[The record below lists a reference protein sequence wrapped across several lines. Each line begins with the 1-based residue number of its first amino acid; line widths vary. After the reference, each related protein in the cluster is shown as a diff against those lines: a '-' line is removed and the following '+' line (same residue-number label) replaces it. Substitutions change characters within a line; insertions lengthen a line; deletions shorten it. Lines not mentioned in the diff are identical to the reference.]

1 MELQSRQNDQPQ
13 KQESDD
19 SCLIA
24 SSDNLSPTLSPNTS
38 EKFDDNAE
46 LMLTIQKTVSD
57 ASLIIAQNE
66 IDILS
71 AELKCA
77 LKEIAGS
84 KDKIEDLQKDLKIKE
99 SSLAKIELHY
109 DLLTAEMT
117 MEAKGVTMINTE
129 VCQSSQGKA
138 INIEVCQSSQGK
150 TTSTTEEID
159 QDGHPTPPPII
170 SKEETSLASFNGA
183 SSIRSLDLN
192 FADFKDIP
200 ELAIAPTESTSP
212 SSLSEDSLKSTEGS
226 VKDNGTDQYH
236 GDIYDYYPSYV
247 DDDDDEDEEEEEEDE
262 SITKS
267 MLGKNNLSSSSPSP
281 IRSLVQHK
289 AAHRPGLRYPFIKV
303 DHAGLQQSGRISP
316 LSDCSGGFRERLGD
330 ITIGYIETDYTF
342 SADMAEI

>member
-24 SSDNLSPTLSPNTS
+24 SSDNLSPTLSPYTS
-38 EKFDDNAE
+38 ENFDDNAE

-109 DLLTAEMT
+109 DLLAAEMT

-129 VCQSSQGKA
+129 VCQSSQGK
-138 INIEVCQSSQGK
+138 
-150 TTSTTEEID
+150 TPSTTEEID

-247 DDDDDEDEEEEEEDE
+247 DDDEEEDE

-267 MLGKNNLSSSSPSP
+267 MLGKKNLSSSSPSP

-342 SADMAEI
+342 SAGDMAEI

>member
-13 KQESDD
+13 NQESDD

-24 SSDNLSPTLSPNTS
+24 SSDDLSPTLSPDTS
-38 EKFDDNAE
+38 ENLDDNAE

-77 LKEIAGS
+77 LKELAGS

-117 MEAKGVTMINTE
+117 MEAKGVTIMNT
-129 VCQSSQGKA
+129 
-138 INIEVCQSSQGK
+138 EVCQSSQGK
-150 TTSTTEEID
+150 TTSNTEESD
-159 QDGHPTPPPII
+159 QDGHLTPPPII
-170 SKEETSLASFNGA
+170 SKEATSLASFNGN

-192 FADFKDIP
+192 FADFKDVL

-212 SSLSEDSLKSTEGS
+212 SSLSEDSLRSTEGS
-226 VKDNGTDQYH
+226 VKDNGTDQYPA
-236 GDIYDYYPSYV
+236 DIYDYYPTYV
-247 DDDDDEDEEEEEEDE
+247 DDDEEDE
-262 SITKS
+262 SITKA
-267 MLGKNNLSSSSPSP
+267 MLGKKNLSSSSPSP
-281 IRSLVQHK
+281 IRSLVQNK
-289 AAHRPGLRYPFIKV
+289 AAHRPEWRYPFIKV
-303 DHAGLQQSGRISP
+303 DHAALQQSGRISP
-316 LSDCSGGFRERLGD
+316 LSDCSGGVRQRLGD

-342 SADMAEI
+342 NADMAEI

>member
-24 SSDNLSPTLSPNTS
+24 PSDDISPTLSPNTS
-38 EKFDDNAE
+38 KNLDDNAE

-71 AELKCA
+71 SELKCA
-77 LKEIAGS
+77 LKELAGS

-117 MEAKGVTMINTE
+117 MEAKEVTIMNTE
-129 VCQSSQGKA
+129 VCQSS
-138 INIEVCQSSQGK
+138 IGK
-150 TTSTTEEID
+150 TTSNTEEIK

-170 SKEETSLASFNGA
+170 SKEETSLVSFNGA

-226 VKDNGTDQYH
+226 VKGSVKDNGTDQYH
-236 GDIYDYYPSYV
+236 AEIYDYYPSYV
-247 DDDDDEDEEEEEEDE
+247 DDDEEDE

-267 MLGKNNLSSSSPSP
+267 MLGKKNLSSSSPSP

-289 AAHRPGLRYPFIKV
+289 AAHRPGWRYPFIKV
-303 DHAGLQQSGRISP
+303 DHAAQQSGRISP
-316 LSDCSGGFRERLGD
+316 LSDCSGGVRERLGD

-342 SADMAEI
+342 SADLAEI

>member
-38 EKFDDNAE
+38 ENFDDNAE

-99 SSLAKIELHY
+99 SSLAKIELHC

-117 MEAKGVTMINTE
+117 MEAKGVTVMNTE
-129 VCQSSQGKA
+129 VCL
-138 INIEVCQSSQGK
+138 SSQGK
-150 TTSTTEEID
+150 TTFTTEEID
-159 QDGHPTPPPII
+159 QDGHPTPPPTI

-183 SSIRSLDLN
+183 SSIRSLELN

-236 GDIYDYYPSYV
+236 GDIYDYYPSHV
-247 DDDDDEDEEEEEEDE
+247 DDDDDEEDE

-267 MLGKNNLSSSSPSP
+267 MLGKKNLSSSSPSP

-289 AAHRPGLRYPFIKV
+289 AAHRSGLRYPFIKV
-303 DHAGLQQSGRISP
+303 DHVGLQQSGRISP
-316 LSDCSGGFRERLGD
+316 LSDCSGGVCERSGD

-342 SADMAEI
+342 SAEMAEI

>member
-129 VCQSSQGKA
+129 VCQSSQGKT
-138 INIEVCQSSQGK
+138 S
-150 TTSTTEEID
+150 STTEEID

-247 DDDDDEDEEEEEEDE
+247 DDDDDDEEDE

-267 MLGKNNLSSSSPSP
+267 MLGKKNLSSSSPSP

-316 LSDCSGGFRERLGD
+316 LSDCSGGVRERLGD

-342 SADMAEI
+342 SADTGEI

>member
-24 SSDNLSPTLSPNTS
+24 SSDNLSPTLSPYTS
-38 EKFDDNAE
+38 ENFDDNAE

-129 VCQSSQGKA
+129 VCQSSQGK
-138 INIEVCQSSQGK
+138 
-150 TTSTTEEID
+150 TPSTTEEID

-247 DDDDDEDEEEEEEDE
+247 DDDDDEEDE

-267 MLGKNNLSSSSPSP
+267 MLGKKNLSSSSPSP

-342 SADMAEI
+342 SAGDMAEI

>member
-1 MELQSRQNDQPQ
+1 MELQSRQNDHPQ
-13 KQESDD
+13 KQESDG
-19 SCLIA
+19 SCFIA
-24 SSDNLSPTLSPNTS
+24 LSDNLSPTLSPNTS
-38 EKFDDNAE
+38 ENFDDNAE

-117 MEAKGVTMINTE
+117 MEAKGVTVMNTE
-129 VCQSSQGKA
+129 VCL
-138 INIEVCQSSQGK
+138 SSQGK
-150 TTSTTEEID
+150 TTFTTEEFD
-159 QDGHPTPPPII
+159 QDGHPTPPPTI

-183 SSIRSLDLN
+183 SSIRSLELN

-236 GDIYDYYPSYV
+236 GDIYDYYPSHV
-247 DDDDDEDEEEEEEDE
+247 DDDDDEEDE

-267 MLGKNNLSSSSPSP
+267 MLGKKNLSSSSPSP

-289 AAHRPGLRYPFIKV
+289 AAHRSGLRYPFIKV
-303 DHAGLQQSGRISP
+303 DHVGLQQSGRISP
-316 LSDCSGGFRERLGD
+316 LSDCSGGVRERLGD
-330 ITIGYIETDYTF
+330 ITIGYIETDHTF
-342 SADMAEI
+342 STDMAEI